1 MYKKNLRYPILFS
14 IIWLIFLICRGFDI
28 YNTKINEDK
37 KTSYLPFFYGV
48 INVFMCIRG
57 LLYCFAFFSRS
68 DLCSSNNKKLVQN
81 LSLAE
86 SKNETKYDKN
96 ELSGVIKEDDG
107 PILNNDLEEE
117 KVNS

>member
-14 IIWLIFLICRGFDI
+14 IIWLIFIICRGYDI
-28 YNTKINEDK
+28 YHYKINKLK
-37 KTSYLPFFYGV
+37 KNSNLAFFFAV
-48 INVFMCIRG
+48 VNIFMCIRG

-96 ELSGVIKEDDG
+96 DLSGVIKEDDG